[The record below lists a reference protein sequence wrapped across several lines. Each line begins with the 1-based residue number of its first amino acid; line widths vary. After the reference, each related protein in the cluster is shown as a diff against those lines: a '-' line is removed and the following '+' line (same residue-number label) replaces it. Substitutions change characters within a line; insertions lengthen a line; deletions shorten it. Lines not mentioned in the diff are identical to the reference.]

1 MSLADLNVLIA
12 AGGFVVAVLGFA
24 FAFWRWVVGT
34 LRASDAEMNTRLVV
48 HQAQMDLVRSQLNE
62 FKLEVAKHY
71 ASDDRLQQME
81 AKFTASIEKLINRFD
96 AFATD
101 FNRIVG
107 RIERSDADRA
117 EGRRP

>member
-1 MSLADLNVLIA
+1 MTLGDLNVLIA
-12 AGGFVVAVLGFA
+12 AATFFVGAFGTV
-24 FAFWRWVVGT
+24 FAFWRWFVGT
-34 LRASDAEMNTRLVV
+34 LRAIEAEAKNQAMV
-48 HQAQMDLVRSQLNE
+48 HQAQVQLIAAQLNE

-81 AKFTASIEKLINRFD
+81 SKFTSSIEKLINRFD

-107 RIERSDADRA
+107 RIEREQA
-117 EGRRP
+117 